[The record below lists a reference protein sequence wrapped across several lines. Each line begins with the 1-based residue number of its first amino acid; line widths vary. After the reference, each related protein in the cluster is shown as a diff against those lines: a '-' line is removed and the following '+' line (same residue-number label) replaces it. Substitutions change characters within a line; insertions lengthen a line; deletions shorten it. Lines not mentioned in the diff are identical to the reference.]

1 MPFKPMLA
9 GKYDATDYQNP
20 LRLPVM
26 ASVKLDGVRA
36 LVIGGRVMSRSLKEI
51 PNAWVQKQFGSLP
64 EGTDGELIY
73 GDPTHPDAY
82 RNTVSAVMS
91 EDGEPIQVMFHV
103 FDNFKYLGGF
113 AERFR
118 QLQSQIWKLYGDNK
132 VSRVQV
138 VPHSIVNSIQKLEQF
153 EQVSVED
160 GHEGIMVR
168 AMDGPYK
175 QGRSTAK
182 EGWLLKVKR
191 FEDAEAVVLG
201 TYEWEHNTNEATK
214 NALGHTERSSHKDG
228 MVGMG
233 VLGGLEVRGLDG
245 TYKNVDFS
253 IGTGF
258 SGAADPSGERGKL
271 WKIRDS
277 LVGKVAKFK
286 YFASGSK
293 DKPRFP
299 VFLGWRNPIDL

>member
-1 MPFKPMLA
+1 MSFKPMLA
-9 GKYDATDYQNP
+9 GKCEDMGALQF
-20 LRLPVM
+20 PVM

-36 LVIGGRVMSRSLKEI
+36 LVIGGVVMSRSLKPI
-51 PNAWVQKQFGSLP
+51 PNAWVQKQFSNLP
-64 EGTDGELIY
+64 EGTDGELIF

-91 EDGEPIQVMFHV
+91 EDGAPTQVQYLV
-103 FDNFKYLGGF
+103 FDNFKLPGGF
-113 AERFR
+113 KQRFNVVATGPDYYEK
-118 QLQSQIWKLYGDNK
+118 QN
-132 VSRVQV
+132 VQV
-138 VPHSIVNSIQKLEQF
+138 VPHSIVENADQLT
-153 EQVSVED
+153 QVEALAVEA

-168 AMDGPYK
+168 SLNGPYK

-191 FEDAEAVVLG
+191 FEDSEAVVLG
-201 TYEWEHNTNEATK
+201 TYEWETNTNTATK

-228 MVGMG
+228 KVGAG
-233 VLGGLEVRGLDG
+233 VLGGLDVRGLAG
-245 TYKNVDFS
+245 TYEGVEFS

-258 SGAADPSGERGKL
+258 SGADDPNGERGRL
-271 WKIRDS
+271 WRERAT
-277 LVGKVAKFK
+277 LVGRIAKFK

-299 VFLGWRNPIDL
+299 VFLGWRDRLDM